1 VQNFFRGIELA
12 DRSLL
17 PVPQQKK
24 EHATQETNEVTVL
37 DRTFVQD
44 PWAIYQRLRATGPVQ
59 RVLVPGGVPMWL
71 VTSYADARALLADP
85 RLSKDYE
92 GIRELFPPGRAGTYE
107 SPMAAHMLNS
117 DPPAHTRLRTLVN
130 QALGA
135 RTIGRLRPRIEGI
148 ADELLDAMPATSAG
162 PGGPAVDLIE
172 AYAFRLPITVICE
185 LLGVPAADR
194 NDFQAWSKAFVSA
207 VPPHVVRDA
216 ERSVTA
222 YLTALIDAKRV
233 SPSDDLLS
241 DLLHISGQPGQ
252 LWPDELVRMA
262 FLLLVAGFEP
272 TASLIGNGVL
282 ALLRHPGQLS
292 LLRSEPSRLPGAIEE
307 LLRYEAPLHVATMRY
322 TTEPVVVAGTEI
334 PDGALV
340 LISMLA
346 ANRDAERFADPDE
359 LDIAR
364 QDPGHLAF
372 GHGIHYCAGAPLAR
386 LEGQIAIGRLLD
398 RFPAMTLAGE
408 AEELRW
414 RGSVLMR
421 SLSSL
426 PVRLA

>member
-1 VQNFFRGIELA
+1 LA
-12 DRSLL
+12 DRSLP
-17 PVPQQKK
+17 PVPQRKR
-24 EHATQETNEVTVL
+24 ERAVQETDEVTVL
-37 DRTFVQD
+37 DRAFVQD
-44 PWAIYQRLRATGPVQ
+44 PWAIYQRLRATGPVH
-59 RVLVPGGVPMWL
+59 RVLVPVGVPMWL

-92 GIRELFPPGRAGTYE
+92 GIRELFAPGRAGTYE
-107 SPMAAHMLNS
+107 SPLAAHMLNS
-117 DPPAHTRLRTLVN
+117 DPPSHTRLRTLVD
-130 QALGA
+130 QALA
-135 RTIGRLRPRIEGI
+135 ERTASRLRPRIEGI
-148 ADELLDAMPATSAG
+148 ADELLEAMPAMAAG

-172 AYAFRLPITVICE
+172 GYAFRLPITVICE

-194 NDFQAWSKAFVSA
+194 NDFRAWSKAFVSA

-241 DLLHISGQPGQ
+241 DLVHISGQPGQ

-292 LLRSEPSRLPGAIEE
+292 LLRSEPSRLPSAIEE
-307 LLRYEAPLHVATMRY
+307 LLRYEAPLHVATMRF

-346 ANRDAERFADPDE
+346 ANRDADRFADPGK
-359 LDIAR
+359 LDITR

-398 RFPAMTLAGE
+398 RFPGMSLAGE
-408 AEELRW
+408 AEELHW